1 MLPKDLAKLVPK
13 NHLMA
18 EAEWRGIGVQQSQG
32 WIHYMIHQPGKP
44 ARFSLPDTLSD
55 RRFFSP
61 NQSRT
66 FYCSAGPSPHPP
78 PSKTSRERMKQ
89 RLGSANSK
97 CCLDNYL
104 HWLFCSFCPS
114 FHLSFPFSSK
124 KKKKKKNLLSSF
136 MSCRGFSVLLR
147 HTIRTKLYNMPCVV
161 IKCCALFC
169 EYMKK
174 LFQTWKLLPS
184 GVVYHYLTVT
194 TATTNNNVSFKGFP
208 QCWRDHRKVNIQQ
221 QPANGAANSSTWT
234 GNLLIIV
241 IIMIM
246 MIMLLFQVR
255 TAVRAFAQ
263 RPRKCATHFPAAQP
277 HRPNRFVVDGP
288 ASAQSAQSLRQ

>member
-1 MLPKDLAKLVPK
+1 MGFITSNVGPDSWKVFLLFSRIVTAATMSDKSIYYSDKYYDDKYEYRHVMLPKDLAKLVPK

-104 HWLFCSFCPS
+104 HRLFCSFCPS

-174 LFQTWKLLPS
+174 LFQT
-184 GVVYHYLTVT
+184 
-194 TATTNNNVSFKGFP
+194 
-208 QCWRDHRKVNIQQ
+208 
-221 QPANGAANSSTWT
+221 
-234 GNLLIIV
+234 
-241 IIMIM
+241 
-246 MIMLLFQVR
+246 
-255 TAVRAFAQ
+255 
-263 RPRKCATHFPAAQP
+263 
-277 HRPNRFVVDGP
+277 
-288 ASAQSAQSLRQ
+288 